1 MSSNVNYSEI
11 IEFNDFIEEV
21 ELIDLPMM
29 GNKFIWFNISHREIS
44 R

>member
-11 IEFNDFIEEV
+11 LEFNDFIEEV
-21 ELIDLPMM
+21 ELIDLPM
-29 GNKFIWFNISHREIS
+29 GNKFIWFNISYREIS

>member
-1 MSSNVNYSEI
+1 MSLNVNYSEI

-29 GNKFIWFNISHREIS
+29 RNKFI
-44 R
+44 